1 MFRRIHHRGVQQTCI
16 GRGNAGLGCCELC
29 PTAAPEVTSCALGND
44 QIVVL
49 DCDIRNEDDPQVAD
63 PHVSLG
69 YSERCGPG
77 SAERLDGDFAYA
89 ILHGKEPIL
98 ARDSV
103 GLEPTYC

>member
-1 MFRRIHHRGVQQTCI
+1 M
-16 GRGNAGLGCCELC
+16 GCCELC

-89 ILHGKEPIL
+89 IPHGKEPIL